1 MPIAVFSAKANLLN
15 PNVLVVAAGFSNGL
29 CHAGSKAEMTETTN
43 PQKPSRLPDTSSQVV
58 RQRWLELLDLSYSSR
73 RVTGQEIEP
82 GVYAVVVPMPC
93 RKEMDNNVLAADA
106 RMAAGRVP
114 GMARGVRF
122 ALERVGEFD
131 LTLPADYRGWMA
143 AWGKDIAAGET
154 QVSVFVDLAYLEA
167 ALLARLWDH
176 EVIVEFGSP
185 LAFFRR
191 GALTDYANVYAAVVA
206 MVVEGSSLADTADQ
220 LAGQIL
226 SRLQL
231 YANVYLQLSSL
242 YVQASWQI
250 DRDNFVIKIPDSRLS
265 LILQYWQLRT
275 DSKSPE
281 QTVNEW
287 NHRIEE
293 LLKQSIL
300 SSQDNGFPKSFVA

>member
-1 MPIAVFSAKANLLN
+1 MPTSAFSAKANLLN
-15 PNVLVVAAGFSNGL
+15 PKVLVVAAGFSNGL
-29 CHAGSKAEMTETTN
+29 CHAGRKDEMTETTN
-43 PQKPSRLPDTSSQVV
+43 PQKPARLPDTSSQMV

-93 RKEMDNNVLAADA
+93 RKEMDNDLLAVEA

-131 LTLPADYRGWMA
+131 LTLPEDYRGWMG

-154 QVSVFVDLAYLEA
+154 QVSVFIDLAYLEA

-191 GALTDYANVYAAVVA
+191 GALTDYANVYEAVIA
-206 MVVEGSSLADTADQ
+206 MVAEGSSLAETADQ

-250 DRDNFVIKIPDSRLS
+250 DHDNFIIKIPDSRLS
-265 LILQYWQLRT
+265 LVLQYWQLRI
-275 DSKSPE
+275 DSKSP
-281 QTVNEW
+281 QLTVNQW
-287 NHRIEE
+287 NHRIET
-293 LLKQSIL
+293 LLDQARL
-300 SSQDNGFPKSFVA
+300 SSQDNGFPKSFAA

>member
-1 MPIAVFSAKANLLN
+1 MRIAIFSAKANLLN
-15 PNVLVVAAGFSNGL
+15 LNVLVVAAGFSNGL
-29 CHAGSKAEMTETTN
+29 CHAGSKAAMTETTN
-43 PQKPSRLPDTSSQVV
+43 PQKPSRLPDTSSHVV
-58 RQRWLELLDLSYSSR
+58 RQRWLDLLDLSYSTR
-73 RVTGQEIEP
+73 RVTGQEIES

-93 RKEMDNNVLAADA
+93 RKEMDNALLAAEV
-106 RMAAGRVP
+106 RMAAGHAP

-122 ALERVGEFD
+122 ALEQVGEFD
-131 LTLPADYRGWMA
+131 LTLPADYRGWMG

-154 QVSVFVDLAYLEA
+154 QVSVFIDLAYLEA

-191 GALTDYANVYAAVVA
+191 GALTDYANVYEAVVA
-206 MVVEGSSLADTADQ
+206 MVAEGSSLAETADR
-220 LAGQIL
+220 LAGQVL

-250 DRDNFVIKIPDSRLS
+250 DHDNFVIKIPDSRLS
-265 LILQYWQLRT
+265 LVLQYWQLRI
-275 DSKSPE
+275 DNKSSQ

-287 NHRIEE
+287 NHRIETFLNQA
-293 LLKQSIL
+293 LLSR
-300 SSQDNGFPKSFVA
+300 QDNGFPKSFAA